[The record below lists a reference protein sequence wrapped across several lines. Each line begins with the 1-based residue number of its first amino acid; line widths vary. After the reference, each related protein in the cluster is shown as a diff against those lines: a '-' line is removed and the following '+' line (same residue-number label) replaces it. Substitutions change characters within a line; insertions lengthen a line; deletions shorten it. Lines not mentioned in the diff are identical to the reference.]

1 MALLQWRRFNFFEKE
16 ILKDPGTNQPFSGL
30 KDVDITACTS
40 GRGQLVI
47 GDSSGFVH
55 FLSRDLTITSFKAYE
70 IRVSHFYQL
79 KQQNILF
86 TVGED
91 EVDGIDPII
100 RVWTLD
106 KMDKYGNPVCCCM
119 QRLIPGN
126 KPVPVSCLTLME
138 NLTHMAVGFADGTVL
153 VYKGDITR
161 DRHTKQRI
169 VHQDKHPVTGLAF
182 KQTSD
187 GVILFVVTAEA
198 VLSYSLSAKDR
209 REVLD
214 AHGCELRCS
223 VMSDASQENQFIVA
237 RKEAL
242 YFYQIDGRGP
252 CLAFEGE
259 KQMVTWWRGYLV
271 VVSQDNKQLQRPS
284 AGVNS
289 QPRNVNIVYVYD
301 IQNKLIAFTGTFQ
314 GVIDVLCEWGSL
326 FVLTA
331 ENKIFQL
338 EEKDTQTK
346 LEILFKKNLYAM
358 AISLAKSQHYSDGL
372 IDIFTQ
378 YGDHLYSKGDHDGAI
393 KQYIKTI
400 GHLEPSYV
408 IRKFLDAQR
417 IHNLTAYLQA
427 LHKQGLANTDH
438 TTLLL
443 NCYTKLKDVSMLDE
457 FIMTDRE
464 LNFDVETAIKVCRQ
478 AGYFRHAVYLAE
490 KYEQHDLYLKI
501 QLEDLKDYQRALS
514 YIGKL
519 DFYEAEDNMKKYG
532 KSLVNAVPDE
542 ATNLLKVLCTDYRP
556 QCLQERSISG
566 SVSPVSA
573 GLFQTVSSALD
584 PGAEVERKIRKARA
598 EEFIHIFVHQK
609 AHLIEFLE
617 HMVQVQPN
625 SSNLV
630 YNTLLELY
638 LNDAARQKDIEAQV
652 EHERKALDL
661 LTNLEARYDIDHA
674 LVLAQMH
681 HFKAGILY
689 LYEKAK
695 LYQQILH
702 YHMEQNE
709 YGHVIDTCKKYG
721 NLDTSLWVQAL
732 SYFAR
737 RETDCRSQ
745 IMEVLSHID
754 RGNLMSPLLV
764 LQNLAHNSTATL
776 AVVKD
781 YIIHRLQLEDE
792 LIASDERYI
801 RQYQEE
807 SDKMRK
813 EIRELKTS
821 AKIFQGAKCSVCS
834 RPLDLPAVHF
844 LCQHSFHQICF
855 EGYAENDNECP
866 ICAPENRKVLDII
879 RQQEQS
885 KDLHEVFHGQLERAQ
900 DGFSVV
906 AEYYGRGV
914 FNKVTLLT
922 DPSPSRLP
930 HESTADQRER
940 LLESA
945 HS

>member
-70 IRVSHFYQL
+70 IH
-79 KQQNILF
+79 
-86 TVGED
+86 ED

-314 GVIDVLCEWGSL
+314 G
-326 FVLTA
+326 
-331 ENKIFQL
+331 IFQL

-556 QCLQERSISG
+556 QCLQEH
-566 SVSPVSA
+566 
-573 GLFQTVSSALD
+573 

-737 RETDCRSQ
+737 
-745 IMEVLSHID
+745 H
-754 RGNLMSPLLV
+754 
-764 LQNLAHNSTATL
+764 
-776 AVVKD
+776 
-781 YIIHRLQLEDE
+781 E

-801 RQYQEE
+801 RQYREE
-807 SDKMRK
+807 SEKMRK
-813 EIRELKTS
+813 EIRELKTRCEVQRMFSPFGPSCCPFSLS
-821 AKIFQGAKCSVCS
+821 AFVSS
-834 RPLDLPAVHF
+834 N
-844 LCQHSFHQICF
+844 
-855 EGYAENDNECP
+855 GYAENDNECP